1 MILISFWLL
10 KSWYHQRTQH
20 VKTMFMVEFYGSHST
35 YCSYQRNIVCG
46 YCQYFLAAFMMI
58 KMDNDDE
65 LICLL
70 IVNEHWKTIDSE
82 FINYSLITEYV
93 ACVFWEIIILVE
105 IFVHTCELMN
115 YKVKFCKGK
124 KWWKIRDL
132 NYKYLKF
139 YFYFLFSK

>member
-1 MILISFWLL
+1 
-10 KSWYHQRTQH
+10 
-20 VKTMFMVEFYGSHST
+20 
-35 YCSYQRNIVCG
+35 
-46 YCQYFLAAFMMI
+46 MMI

-105 IFVHTCELMN
+105 IFVHTCEL
-115 YKVKFCKGK
+115 
-124 KWWKIRDL
+124 
-132 NYKYLKF
+132 
-139 YFYFLFSK
+139 